1 MRGRLII
8 LVVAMALAFAGLIVP
23 ASATMTAPK
32 KCGPGT
38 TNPYCEKPPPCRD
51 HKCQGLA
58 GSQAVSY
65 STKT

>member
-8 LVVAMALAFAGLIVP
+8 LMVAMALALSGLFAPGAANAI
-23 ASATMTAPK
+23 TTAK

-51 HKCQGLA
+51 HKCEHLSSNQI
-58 GSQAVSY
+58 VSY
-65 STKT
+65 IR